1 MLRCKQICAAI
12 IIFSAVSVLG
22 CTGYTSAPRGSLAV
36 QTDNARIALVFSDRD
51 QAEIRRYYR
60 KHLPPGL
67 AKRDTLPPGL
77 RKQVAKRGS
86 LPPGLRGAQLPGE
99 LNNRLSRLP
108 EGYIRM
114 RVAEDII
121 LLNERTRIILDVV
134 TNISD

>member
-1 MLRCKQICAAI
+1 MLRCKRLCAAV

-22 CTGYTSAPRGSLAV
+22 CAGYTTAPRGTVAV
-36 QTDNARIALVFSDRD
+36 QTENARIALVFSDNDR
-51 QAEIRRYYR
+51 AEIRRYYR

-86 LPPGLRGAQLPGE
+86 LPPGLRGVQLPDE
-99 LNNRLSRLP
+99 LNHRLSRLP
-108 EGYIRM
+108 EGYIRL
-114 RVAEDII
+114 RVAEDVI
-121 LLNERTRIILDVV
+121 LLDERTRIILDVV